1 MASSCL
7 PRSSASDEDKDGAPP
22 RVRIPDET
30 VELASE
36 KDLLPF
42 WQPLG
47 GPAKRQ
53 RSATVIP
60 NNPTQSIQEYQ
71 VFFFACCRCKWHGG
85 TGSFHRPGGPC
96 HLGRNQQTNTTTL
109 VTGSKLTFCLFS
121 AARRAVSARNGPK
134 QQQAA
139 DWTSDAHSAMITD
152 PEFDCFLLAIGRV
165 QSW

>member
-7 PRSSASDEDKDGAPP
+7 PRSSASDEDKDGAP
-22 RVRIPDET
+22 RRARIPDET

-36 KDLLPF
+36 KDLLTF

-47 GPAKRQ
+47 GPAQRQ

-60 NNPTQSIQEYQ
+60 SNLTQSVEEYQ
-71 VFFFACCRCKWHGG
+71 VFFFACCRCKRHGG

-96 HLGRNQQTNTTTL
+96 HLGRNQQANTSTHLTRL
-109 VTGSKLTFCLFS
+109 KLTFCLFS
-121 AARRAVSARNGPK
+121 VSRRAVSARNGLK
-134 QQQAA
+134 QQPAS

-152 PEFDCFLLAIGRV
+152 PELDCFLLAIGRV